1 MKEESDT
8 TANEVTDEGS
18 RVPLAPSQLVSHNG
32 GQLVPTPP
40 VAIADPT
47 QQPSAD
53 APQDTQPADGTP
65 PEGEE

>member
-1 MKEESDT
+1 MNEESDT
-8 TANEVTDEGS
+8 IGNEVTDEGS
-18 RVPLAPSQLVSHNG
+18 RVPLAPSQLVSHHG

-47 QQPSAD
+47 PQPSAD
-53 APQDTQPADGTP
+53 VPQDTQPTDDTP